1 MLIRFI
7 LTIIISFC
15 PSVLMASTAPGDLL
29 TVTKQINVRG
39 ANSLNGD
46 IIHKAKPGEVF
57 MRLLGM
63 PENGFVRVRFG
74 DGLEGWIYEEY
85 VVRFNPD
92 KK

>member
-1 MLIRFI
+1 MFAILLSVFPVSLI
-7 LTIIISFC
+7 
-15 PSVLMASTAPGDLL
+15 ASTAPGDLL

-39 ANSLNGD
+39 ANSLNGK

-57 MRLLGM
+57 MRLLGK

-74 DGLEGWIYEEY
+74 DGLEGWIYEDY
-85 VVRFNPD
+85 VIRFNPD